1 VFGRPIWK
9 LATYVRITTLLAI
22 GILFLDLAVISAPL
36 VAQTRAAGTI
46 PLVGLIGEFPPSH
59 PFIAA
64 FRQGLRELGYTE
76 GQSIAVEYRNAQGAL
91 DRVPEFA
98 AELIR
103 LKVDILVVGGTVS
116 AQRAKAQTTTVP
128 IVFATA
134 GDPVST
140 GLVASLARPGGN
152 ATGMSILGPELSG
165 KQLELLKAVV
175 PQISRIA
182 VLYNPLSGAAGA
194 ALNSTREAARV
205 LVVELEVLE
214 VRKPHEVP
222 GAFSSLTRHAGALF
236 ILSDPV
242 VGSELAQIAK
252 LAAQMRLPAI
262 YLRREFAE
270 VGGLLAYGPSFFDNY
285 RRAAYYVDKILK
297 GANPADLPVQQPT
310 KFDLVINR
318 RTARALGVTIP
329 QSLLLQAD
337 QIIE

>member
-1 VFGRPIWK
+1 MFRRPIWR
-9 LATYVRITTLLAI
+9 LATYVRSTTLAV
-22 GILFLDLAVISAPL
+22 GILLLDLAVISPQL

-46 PLVGLIGEFPPSH
+46 PRVGLIGEFPPSH

-76 GQSIAVEYRNAQGAL
+76 GQSIVVEYRNVQGAL

-152 ATGMSILGPELSG
+152 ATGMSILGTELSG
-165 KQLELLKAVV
+165 KQLELLKTVV

-182 VLYNPLSGAAGA
+182 VLYNPLSGVAGA
-194 ALNSTREAARV
+194 ALNSTREAARA

-214 VRKPHEVP
+214 VRRPHEVP
-222 GAFSSLTRHAGALF
+222 SAFSSLTGSAGALF
-236 ILSDPV
+236 VLSDPV

-252 LAAQMRLPAI
+252 LAVQKRLPAI

-285 RRAAYYVDKILK
+285 RRAATYVDKILK
-297 GANPADLPVQQPT
+297 GAKPADLPVQQPT